1 MGLET
6 NISFHAEKNQSQ
18 KSQSEA
24 KIKSL
29 KAEISRKAS
38 MANKRIKRLEQN
50 KLTNTP
56 AYRKYVKSGGHKF
69 SVAGKDYN
77 ELQKE
82 LKRVDS
88 FIDSKTSTVR
98 GTHKVLKDIAR
109 NANIEWGNIKDLTN
123 RVNTFFDV
131 ADKVEQYMKA
141 TNDAGAAIGY
151 QKIWQAINEYTE
163 KEHDIL
169 LESTDE
175 VEDIIPTLVELTKEM
190 AVDYVGDEVMDTFEM
205 FNKL

>member
-1 MGLET
+1 MGFKFKF
-6 NISFHAEKNQSQ
+6 NSGSNKSQ
-18 KSQSEA
+18 KSQSE
-24 KIKSL
+24 KRIKSL

-38 MANKRIKRLEQN
+38 MANKRIKRLEKN

-56 AYRKYVKSGGHKF
+56 AYRKYVNSGGHKF

-82 LKRVDS
+82 LARVDS
-88 FIDSKTSTVR
+88 FVNAKTSTVR
-98 GTHKVLKDIAR
+98 GTNKVLKDIAS
-109 NANIEWGNIKDLTN
+109 NSNIKYENMDDLYN
-123 RVNTFFDV
+123 RVDGFFDV

-169 LESTDE
+169 LESAEE
-175 VEDIIPTLVELTKEM
+175 VEDIIPTLVELTKEI
-190 AVDYVGDEVMDTFEM
+190 AVTHVGDELIDTFKM
-205 FNKL
+205 FND

>member
-1 MGLET
+1 MA
-6 NISFHAEKNQSQ
+6 FHSERNQSQ

-24 KIKSL
+24 RIKSL
-29 KAEISRKAS
+29 KADISRKAS
-38 MANKRIKRLEQN
+38 MANKRIKRLEKN

-56 AYRKYVKSGGHKF
+56 AYRKYVESGGHKF

-88 FIDSKTSTVR
+88 FVDAETSTVR
-98 GTHKVLKDIAR
+98 GTNKVLKEIANNTDIKWK
-109 NANIEWGNIKDLTN
+109 NINDLYN
-123 RVNTFFDV
+123 RVDSFFDV
-131 ADKVEQYMKA
+131 ADKVEQYMKS

-163 KEHDIL
+163 NEHDIL
-169 LESTDE
+169 LESAED

-190 AVDYVGDEVMDTFEM
+190 AVNHAGDEIMDTFKM
-205 FNKL
+205 FNNL

>member
-1 MGLET
+1 MGVKFKY
-6 NISFHAEKNQSQ
+6 NNKSY
-18 KSQSEA
+18 KSQRSESE
-24 KIKSL
+24 KRIKSL
-29 KAEISRKAS
+29 KAEISKKAS
-38 MANKRIKRLEQN
+38 MANKRIKRLEKN

-56 AYRKYVKSGGHKF
+56 AYRKYVNSGGHKF

-82 LKRVDS
+82 LARVDS
-88 FIDSKTSTVR
+88 FVDSKTSTVR
-98 GTHKVLKDIAR
+98 GTHKVLKDIAS
-109 NANIEWGNIKDLTN
+109 NADIKYENLDDLYN
-123 RVNTFFDV
+123 RVDGFFDT

-169 LESTDE
+169 LESAEE
-175 VEDIIPTLVELTKEM
+175 VEDIIPTLVELTKEI
-190 AVDYVGDEVMDTFEM
+190 AVTHAGDELTDTFKM
-205 FNKL
+205 LNDK